1 MFATEVSVADR
12 QTRVP
17 MGDEPTNEIDRE
29 SAVSDGS
36 DSLNAAWADYCDSLR
51 TVGESVLASPH
62 AHDDVSRAEGL
73 RHLARMVAL
82 SLTQQIDFSD
92 REDPRLFR
100 SNDDVWQWG
109 GPNVDNVYL
118 GCSVDPRGT
127 YRLRGDISGQVGSI
141 LQILGTPS
149 PQDPVAVRVDVNLR
163 EVMND
168 SGLVDITLSG
178 DASIEPDV
186 VLPADGSRLVI
197 REYIIDASAQRAGFI
212 IERLDGEPKAESMS
226 SVSLAGHLESSR
238 RWIQHNMQ
246 FWQDYTAGR
255 RDEIGVNRV
264 GPMVRGPG
272 MGSESIVY
280 GTGFF
285 DLDEDQCF
293 VLELESPRARYWSV
307 QLYSMGWYE
316 PLDPTRRQTSLN
328 HAQAHVDDDGRVRF
342 VIAHADPGVPNWL
355 DCAGH
360 RRGMIHVRAV
370 WCDEPP
376 MLSGEVC
383 DVADLAVRLPVG
395 HPTTTDEQRRSA
407 LRDRR
412 LLSQAKFVR

>member
-1 MFATEVSVADR
+1 
-12 QTRVP
+12 
-17 MGDEPTNEIDRE
+17 
-29 SAVSDGS
+29 
-36 DSLNAAWADYCDSLR
+36 
-51 TVGESVLASPH
+51 
-62 AHDDVSRAEGL
+62 
-73 RHLARMVAL
+73 
-82 SLTQQIDFSD
+82 
-92 REDPRLFR
+92 
-100 SNDDVWQWG
+100 
-109 GPNVDNVYL
+109 
-118 GCSVDPRGT
+118 
-127 YRLRGDISGQVGSI
+127 
-141 LQILGTPS
+141 
-149 PQDPVAVRVDVNLR
+149 
-163 EVMND
+163 
-168 SGLVDITLSG
+168 
-178 DASIEPDV
+178 V

-197 REYIIDASAQRAGFI
+197 REYIIDASARRAGFV
-212 IERLDGEPKAESMS
+212 IERLDGEPKAESMT

-293 VLELESPRARYWSV
+293 VLELDSPRARYWSV

-342 VIAHADPGVPNWL
+342 VIAHFDPGAPNWL